1 MRGPSGPAAAMT
13 AHDALPYRR
22 GVGVLLLD
30 AERRV
35 FVGRRID
42 MAQEAWQMPQGG
54 IDRGE
59 TTRDAALRELEEETG
74 VAPHLVDIVAETR
87 DWLRYDLP
95 PALIGRV
102 WRGRYRGQEQKWLAA
117 RFLGTDADIDV
128 ATAHPEFSAWRWSR
142 AADLCA
148 NAVPFKRALYE
159 AVVAEFRPF
168 LSPPRA
174 PGGGHG
180 A

>member
-1 MRGPSGPAAAMT
+1 MT
-13 AHDALPYRR
+13 ARSVLPYRR
-22 GVGVLLLD
+22 GVGVVLLD
-30 AERRV
+30 AEGRV

-59 TTRDAALRELEEETG
+59 TPRDAALRELEEETG
-74 VAPHLVDIVAETR
+74 VAPHLVDIVAETQG
-87 DWLRYDLP
+87 WLRYDLP
-95 PALIGRV
+95 PELIGRV
-102 WRGRYRGQEQKWLAA
+102 WRGRYRGQEQKWFAA
-117 RFLGTDADIDV
+117 RFLGTDVDIDI

-142 AADLCA
+142 AKDLCA
-148 NAVPFKRALYE
+148 NAVFFKRALYE

-174 PGGGHG
+174 PDGGRT

>member
-1 MRGPSGPAAAMT
+1 MT

-174 PGGGHG
+174 PGGGRG